1 MTQVSPEPGSSTTT
15 FYYERWL
22 ESFLRVILRASAIV
36 GAILVVASVVSNTQT
51 ILLTLYGIGYV
62 ALLVATFAPLSYRLK
77 SLLFLF
83 LLFTMGVSGLLELGV
98 NGNSRVFFAI
108 LIIMAAVLFGNRATY
123 YAIGATFI
131 ADFVVGALAIT
142 GHITLLE
149 SSVPVRGID
158 VWVMAFLT
166 TTLLALV
173 ITTGQRMLIA
183 EFTRALKANNES
195 LNLLNQERS
204 SLEDRIAE
212 RTRDIERRAIQL
224 QVAAD
229 VGSAA
234 TRIRNLDELLDQ
246 ITHLISERFNFYH
259 VGIFLLDEKGEYAVL
274 RSANSEGGQKMLSR
288 GHKLQVGQVGI
299 VGYVTGLGEPRVA
312 LDVGKDAVFFDNPDL
327 PKTRSE
333 MALPLIVGDKVLGA
347 LDVQSTEEAAF
358 TEEDVTILKVM
369 ADQIAI
375 AIDNARL
382 LADTQSA
389 LDNTRRAYGEI
400 SRTGWQRL
408 LREKKTEMGYISL
421 TSGEVKPVSGKVAPE
436 YTQAIE
442 VGEAVLSQNETTLHL
457 PIKVRGEILGV
468 IRLNKP
474 KDGGRW
480 TDVDITLAETLAE
493 QLGTALESPR
503 LYRDISQRAE
513 RENVISDIASKISSS
528 IQLDTILRNT
538 VQELGRALVESEVIL
553 QIGSS
558 AQRK

>member
-493 QLGTALESPR
+493 QLGTALESAR